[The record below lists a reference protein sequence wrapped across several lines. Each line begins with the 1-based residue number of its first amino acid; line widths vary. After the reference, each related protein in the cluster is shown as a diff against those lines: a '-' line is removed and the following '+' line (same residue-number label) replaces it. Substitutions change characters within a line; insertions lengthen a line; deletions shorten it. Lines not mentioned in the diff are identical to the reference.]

1 MYSTVLVALDGSK
14 NAERALAAVRPLL
27 AAPRTRTLLVTVR
40 HAGADDGGGKPY
52 LEELARDLAARGM
65 KATAEVLR
73 GDPATAILAASE
85 RRKADLVAFATHGEG
100 GLSAWVFGSVAQKL
114 LRGTSKALLIAR
126 ALEPEPGTVRRV
138 LVPLDGS
145 VGAEAILPH
154 AFAAARA
161 WKARVVLLH
170 VLRPEE
176 GRPDREKRR
185 MESRFDE
192 IARGQKK
199 KGLEVESLIDE
210 GDPAD
215 RILHHAERRPGTL
228 VALGSHGRTAVSRW
242 RYGSIA
248 EKILQAAK
256 VPLLVGPR
264 S

>member
-14 NAERALAAVRPLL
+14 NAERALAAVEPLL
-27 AAPRTRTLLVTVR
+27 AVPKTRTFLVQARPETAPDQEAR
-40 HAGADDGGGKPY
+40 AY
-52 LEELARDLAARGM
+52 LEGLASKLSSRGIR
-65 KATAEVLR
+65 AVADVLR
-73 GDPATAILAASE
+73 GDPATAVVAAAE
-85 RRKADLVAFATHGEG
+85 RRKADLVAFASHGEG
-100 GLSAWVFGSVAQKL
+100 GLASWVFGSVAQKI
-114 LRGTSKALLIAR
+114 LRASSKALLLAR
-126 ALEPEPGTVRRV
+126 SLEPEPAAIRRV

-154 AFAAARA
+154 AVAAARA
-161 WKARVVLLH
+161 WNARVVLLH
-170 VLRPEE
+170 ILRPEE

-185 MESRFDE
+185 MEARFDQ

-199 KGLEVESLIDE
+199 LEVESLIDE
-210 GDPAD
+210 GDSAA

-242 RYGSIA
+242 RYGSVA

-256 VPLLVGPR
+256 IPLLVGPR